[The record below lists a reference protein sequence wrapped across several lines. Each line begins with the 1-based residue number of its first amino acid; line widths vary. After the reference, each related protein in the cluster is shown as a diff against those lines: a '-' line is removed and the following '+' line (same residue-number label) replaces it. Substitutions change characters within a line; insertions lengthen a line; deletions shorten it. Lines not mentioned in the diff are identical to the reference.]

1 MLIAQASTDVAAPL
15 ETVRA
20 VVLDPAAYTE
30 ADTKVD
36 RIVVETRSEDG
47 MLARIHGRL
56 GPFRS
61 SIRAR
66 YTIREDRVELDMLK
80 GRLRGFH
87 AEFLLDPIPGGV
99 RLTHREEYD
108 FGYGPLTPLVQAAL
122 RTWAHRSIV
131 AEVKALKQAAES
143 ADSRP
148 AGG

>member
-1 MLIAQASTDVAAPL
+1 MLISQASTDVAAPL
-15 ETVRA
+15 ETVKA

-36 RIVVETRSEDG
+36 RIVVESRTPDG

-66 YTIREDRVELDMLK
+66 YTVRENRVELDMLK

-108 FGYGPLTPLVQAAL
+108 FGYGPLSPLVELAL
-122 RTWAHRSIV
+122 RRWAHGSIV
-131 AEVKALKQAAES
+131 AEVEALKRAAEC
-143 ADSRP
+143 AGSRP
-148 AGG
+148 ATA